1 MRAFKLGRFEA
12 AADATLA
19 LPAQTRRVAFSV
31 DTTHTVS
38 FMKGRT
44 SCRQEHVV
52 ELLGAEVHTW
62 VCSMEKSVCVPSN
75 TYARELSVCVCA
87 HARACLHV

>member
-1 MRAFKLGRFEA
+1 M
-12 AADATLA
+12 
-19 LPAQTRRVAFSV
+19 
-31 DTTHTVS
+31 
-38 FMKGRT
+38 
-44 SCRQEHVV
+44 